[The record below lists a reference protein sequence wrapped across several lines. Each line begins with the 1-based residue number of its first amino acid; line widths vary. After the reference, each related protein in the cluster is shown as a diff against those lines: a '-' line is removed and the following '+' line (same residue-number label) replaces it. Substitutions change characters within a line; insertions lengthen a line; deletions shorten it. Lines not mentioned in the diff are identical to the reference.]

1 VFFVAVL
8 DFFSR
13 KGTTTRLP
21 GAETAGETPPTLQ
34 LAEGQDA
41 RS

>member
-1 VFFVAVL
+1 VM

-13 KGTTTRLP
+13 QGTPPRPP
-21 GAETAGETPPTLQ
+21 GAETAGETPAMLQ
-34 LAEGQDA
+34 LADGQDA